1 MSQKALPHLTLVNE
15 KGEPEEAE
23 ENESPLDESLL
34 GKEPHQFDP
43 PGLFAA
49 RTLGAPSSDPLP
61 LTLVY
66 SARCG
71 ANNSISNL
79 LLGKKID
86 LPLQGKSI
94 MYPSLGRILLS
105 LLLPSLALNL
115 ASCLPL

>member
-23 ENESPLDESLL
+23 EHESPLDESLL

-43 PGLFAA
+43 SGLFA

-61 LTLVY
+61 LTSLVY

-71 ANNSISNL
+71 ATNSISSL
-79 LLGKKID
+79 LFGKK
-86 LPLQGKSI
+86 S
-94 MYPSLGRILLS
+94 
-105 LLLPSLALNL
+105 N
-115 ASCLPL
+115 